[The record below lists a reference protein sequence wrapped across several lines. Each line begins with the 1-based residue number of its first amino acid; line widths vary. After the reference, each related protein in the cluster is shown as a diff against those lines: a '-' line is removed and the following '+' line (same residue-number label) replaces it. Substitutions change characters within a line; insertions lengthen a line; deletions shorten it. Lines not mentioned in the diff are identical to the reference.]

1 MFCLELVWFGLS
13 LLLAP
18 SLVLSKYIG
27 MNKYEQGGGEG
38 QEKWQ
43 KDEEE
48 EKGRW
53 QRSDG
58 DTLLRSLNL

>member
-1 MFCLELVWFGLS
+1 M
-13 LLLAP
+13 
-18 SLVLSKYIG
+18 LSKYIG
-27 MNKYEQGGGEG
+27 MKKYEQGGGEG

>member
-1 MFCLELVWFGLS
+1 M
-13 LLLAP
+13 
-18 SLVLSKYIG
+18 LSKYIG

-38 QEKWQ
+38 QEKRQ